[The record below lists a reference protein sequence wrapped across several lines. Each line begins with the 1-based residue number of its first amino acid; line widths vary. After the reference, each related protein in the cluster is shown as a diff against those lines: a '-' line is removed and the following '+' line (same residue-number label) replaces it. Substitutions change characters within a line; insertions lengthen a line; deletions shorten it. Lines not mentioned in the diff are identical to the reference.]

1 MDTTASAPSR
11 PRVLGRALVPLAG
24 ILLLSTLPVGLY
36 LVYEHTL
43 RALGAGLSSGLGLS
57 VRIER
62 GIWGNLSPAL
72 VLAGVELRLPG
83 QQGEPA
89 LRIDRVVVE
98 LSASLGQVAPRRV
111 RLIRPELRLS
121 DRELERWLA
130 GIERAP
136 APREPA
142 RVRAR
147 RGRSAQPVR
156 VTIEDGSL
164 DLRLDLRGRGLRLR
178 GDAIHCELRRDAAGW
193 RSPARLVV
201 GRSRVSLADEP
212 LLELAASGIDLDL
225 RRLVPTRI
233 AVLGGQ
239 LRLPAPGPGGPAR
252 FALHSFTVL
261 PVRGGASQ
269 LELHAKPA
277 GRGSGRIA
285 LRLRLD
291 RRPPPGAELA
301 RLSLDDLD
309 LSELAPHLDWLGV
322 RTRGARVRGS
332 VWATRGGDGLQLR
345 TRLELHNLTV
355 AHKLVA
361 PEPVGPLHTRI
372 EATIAL
378 DRRGLSI
385 APARISLGEL
395 ALEGSAR
402 VRPRP
407 DGEARLALTLRLAST
422 PCQRVLAS
430 LPPRFVPALQ
440 GMALSGSLG
449 GSARL
454 ELDTAELE
462 AGELD
467 VRFDPLGCRVTADP
481 SGADA
486 NRLRTGAVT
495 IRVSGTR
502 GAGMDWTLGPENP
515 HFTPLPKISPHVRN
529 AFIAAEDSR
538 FFTHHG
544 FDPQQLKRAFFSNLK
559 EGRMMRGA
567 STISQQLIKNI
578 FLDQRRNLSRKVQ
591 EAVLTWR
598 LEQVVPKQRILEL
611 YLNLVEMG
619 PGVYGVGQAARAYFK
634 RSASEL
640 SRLQAAQLAALTP
653 SPRHLAP
660 KLREGTLGQA
670 WTDKIQTL
678 LRIMRR
684 TQPRTPAAP
693 QQLSSL

>member
-11 PRVLGRALVPLAG
+11 PRVLGRALVPLVG
-24 ILLLSTLPVGLY
+24 ILLFSALPVGLY

-43 RALGAGLSSGLGLS
+43 RELGAGLSSGLGLS

-130 GIERAP
+130 GLERAP
-136 APREPA
+136 ARGSP

-164 DLRLDLRGRGLRLR
+164 DLRFDLGGRGLRVR
-178 GDAIHCELRRDAAGW
+178 ADAIQCDLRREAGTW

-201 GRSRVSLADEP
+201 GRSRISVADEP
-212 LLELAASGIDLDL
+212 LLELAASGFDLDL
-225 RRLVPTRI
+225 RRLTPTRI

-239 LRLPAPGPGGPAR
+239 LRLPAPGAGAPAR
-252 FALHSFTVL
+252 FALHSFSVL
-261 PVRGGASQ
+261 PVRGGVAQ

-277 GRGSGRIA
+277 GRGSGRLA

-309 LSELAPHLDWLGV
+309 LTELGPHLGWLGL
-322 RTRGARVRGS
+322 RTRGTRVGGS
-332 VWATRGGDGLQLR
+332 AWATRGSDGVRIR
-345 TRLELHNLTV
+345 TRLALRDLTV
-355 AHKLVA
+355 EHKLVA
-361 PEPVGPLHTRI
+361 PAPVGPLQARI
-372 EATIAL
+372 DATIDL

-385 APARISLGEL
+385 APARVSFGEL

-407 DGEARLALTLRLAST
+407 DGAARIALELRLAET

-430 LPPRFVPALQ
+430 LPPGFVPTLQ

-454 ELDTAELE
+454 ALDTSDLE

-467 VRFDPLGCRVTADP
+467 VRFEPLGCRVTADP
-481 SGADA
+481 SLADA

-495 IRVSGTR
+495 IRVSGAR

-515 HFTPLPKISPHVRN
+515 HFTPLPKISPHVRS
-529 AFIAAEDSR
+529 AFVAAEDSR

-567 STISQQLIKNI
+567 STISQQLIKNV

-684 TQPRTPAAP
+684 AQPRTPAAP